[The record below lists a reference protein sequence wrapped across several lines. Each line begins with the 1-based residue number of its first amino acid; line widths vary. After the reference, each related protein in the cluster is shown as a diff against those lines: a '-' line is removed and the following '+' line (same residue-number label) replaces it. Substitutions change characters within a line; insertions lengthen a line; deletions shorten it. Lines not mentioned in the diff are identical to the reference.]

1 MSPKGNKQ
9 NKNLRKPAVPA
20 TTLEARLIQNPETW
34 FPREQALA
42 VDQAQQVMNNLYKD
56 GGDYGDKSSAFMAMK
71 EQFEGGVGNPPKP
84 LKDGTLHYTKCLQYR
99 KSFNKDK
106 TKQNLPSE
114 AKERLYR
121 EIQKITEALKWAD
134 DYYSG
139 NDPEIPRWA
148 KPWKDQLGK

>member
-20 TTLEARLIQNPETW
+20 TPLETRLIQNSETW

-42 VDQAQQVMNNLYKD
+42 VDKAQQVMNDLYKE

-84 LKDGTLHYTKCLQYR
+84 LKDGTLHADKCRQYKKGLER
-99 KSFNKDK
+99 HRPS
-106 TKQNLPSE
+106 LPSE
-114 AKERLYR
+114 AQQRIDR
-121 EIQKITEALKWAD
+121 EIQKIIEALQWAK

-148 KPWKDQLGK
+148 KPWKDQLEK